1 MTENTKIRGARS
13 LRKMLT
19 ILLISLLSSCGAVG
33 PAAPEDASRERSA
46 TGETPSETDAAA
58 DEPTGEATP
67 ETTAPTTAAEPP
79 TEPAVEA
86 SANTLDAPAVGG
98 NGMVSSAHPLATEAG
113 LEVLAAGGNAFDA
126 AVAVAAALNVV
137 EPMMSGAGG
146 YGALVIYDAEKGE
159 TRYLDAG
166 SRFPASTDPSVFRA
180 PTPGYEANRCGA
192 AAVSAPANVDAWEKL
207 SGEYGELEWDRLFE
221 PAISYAEGGFEIDGV
236 TAGWIGSEYPAFPES
251 ARGIYGRN
259 GVPLGAGETLVQPD
273 LGNSLRQISR
283 EGADAIYGGSLGE
296 AMASTVQ
303 EGGGFLTLEDIRE
316 NRSEWL
322 DTISIDYRGNEV
334 VTASPP
340 STSWGLLLR
349 LGVMSRFDLSPSDHN
364 TSDYIHAL
372 TETSKQGARAARD
385 YAADPPFDLLLSEGY
400 WADQASNMSPYYA
413 SPYEPFTTVDSAA
426 SCSPTGYTPTG
437 PANDTQANSQ
447 GYTTHYVAADEEGN
461 VVSATQTLGNVFGSK
476 VMPEGTGLW
485 LNDATAWSRFEPVGN
500 VFDVYPGRKS
510 LYALCPVIVL
520 RDGRPTIALGTP
532 GGRTIPQ
539 TTTQMLTNMV
549 EFGMD
554 VQDAVAA
561 PRTSFVIPD
570 ILAVEEGINQPV
582 RDDLIVR
589 GHNVRPATAAL
600 GNAHALTIEYDDE
613 GNPSRFTGGADPRGA
628 GSAEG
633 Y

>member
-1 MTENTKIRGARS
+1 

-19 ILLISLLSSCGAVG
+19 TLLVLGLLSSCSAAG
-33 PAAPEDASRERSA
+33 PAAPEDASRESETPGEA
-46 TGETPSETDAAA
+46 ASTTGATTGVTTGETTT
-58 DEPTGEATP
+58 EP
-67 ETTAPTTAAEPP
+67 TAPTTVAAPEPP
-79 TEPAVEA
+79 EEPVVEA
-86 SANTLDAPAVGG
+86 TANTPDAPAVGG

-113 LEVLAAGGNAFDA
+113 LEVLADGGNAFDA

-166 SRFPASTDPSVFRA
+166 SRFPAGIDPSVFRP

-192 AAVSAPANVDAWEKL
+192 PAVSAPANVDAWEKL
-207 SGEYGELEWDRLFE
+207 SEEYGDLEWNSLFE
-221 PAISYAEGGFEIDGV
+221 PAIRYAENGFAIDRV
-236 TAGWIGSEYPAFPES
+236 TAGWIGSEYPAFPRN
-251 ARGIYGRN
+251 ARGIYGRD
-259 GVPLGAGETLVQPD
+259 GVPLGTGETLVQRD
-273 LGNSLRQISR
+273 LASSLRLISR
-283 EGADAIYGGSLGE
+283 EGAAAVHGGALGE
-296 AMASTVQ
+296 AMVSTVG
-303 EGGGFLTLEDIRE
+303 EGGGFLTLEDTRE
-316 NRSEWL
+316 NRAEWL
-322 DTISIDYRGNEV
+322 DTMSIGYRGNEV

-340 STSWGLLLR
+340 STSWGMLLR

-364 TSDYIHAL
+364 TSDYLHAL
-372 TETSKQGARAARD
+372 TETSKQGGQAARE
-385 YAADPPFDLLLSEGY
+385 YAADPPFDLLLSEDY
-400 WADQASNMSPYYA
+400 WAEQAASVSPYYA
-413 SPYEPFTTVDSAA
+413 SPYEPFTSVDSAA

-437 PANDTQANSQ
+437 PANGTQANSQ
-447 GYTTHYVAADEEGN
+447 GYTTHYVVADGEGN
-461 VVSATQTLGNVFGSK
+461 VVSSTQTLGNVFGSK

-520 RDGRPTIALGTP
+520 SDGKPTIALGTP

-539 TTTQMLTNMV
+539 TTTQMLTNIF
-549 EFGMD
+549 EFDMD

-570 ILAVEEGINQPV
+570 VLAVEEGISQPV
-582 RDDLIVR
+582 RDDLVAR
-589 GHNVRPATAAL
+589 GHNVRAATAAL
-600 GNAHALTIEYDDE
+600 GNAHALAIEYDDE
-613 GNPSRFTGGADPRGA
+613 GNPSRFTGGADPRGV
-628 GSAEG
+628 GSAAG